1 MKFRDMT
8 DSGKR
13 QTLISIIGNTNRLD
27 LSREDASE
35 IIRYFVGW
43 VNKQR
48 VEKELSVVI
57 INNEKRKHKLDIQE
71 VKDSIFITRD
81 SPQEALSPD
90 EVQAIRDLIED
101 GYSRSTIAKAF
112 GYSRN
117 TVSKYTK

>member
-35 IIRYFVGW
+35 IIRYFVSW

-48 VEKELSVVI
+48 VEKEFSVVI

-71 VKDSIFITRD
+71 VKDSIFMQ
-81 SPQEALSPD
+81 PL
-90 EVQAIRDLIED
+90 
-101 GYSRSTIAKAF
+101 Y
-112 GYSRN
+112 
-117 TVSKYTK
+117 

>member
-48 VEKELSVVI
+48 IENELSVVI
-57 INNEKRKHKLDIQE
+57 MEKDKKQHKLDIQE

-90 EVQAIRDLIED
+90 EVQAIRDLLAD
-101 GYSRSTIAKAF
+101 GYSRATIAKAF

-117 TVSKYTK
+117 TVSKYT